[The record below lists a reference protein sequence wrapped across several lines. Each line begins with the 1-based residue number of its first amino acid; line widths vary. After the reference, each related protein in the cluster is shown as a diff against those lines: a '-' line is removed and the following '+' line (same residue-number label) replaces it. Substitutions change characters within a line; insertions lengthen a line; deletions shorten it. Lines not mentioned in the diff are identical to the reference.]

1 MKQSRHCV
9 IAFFFMGRFM
19 GQLFFVV
26 ISEFFDGL
34 LDDASLGSF
43 KNADDFN
50 RWNFGHMIVDSFTY
64 DVSE

>member
-1 MKQSRHCV
+1 MRQSRHCV
-9 IAFFFMGRFM
+9 IVKKVVGHFVGH
-19 GQLFFVV
+19 LFFVV

-34 LDDASLGSF
+34 LDDTSLGSF

-50 RWNFGHMIVDSFTY
+50 RWNFGHMIVNSFAY

>member
-1 MKQSRHCV
+1 MRQSRHCV
-9 IAFFFMGRFM
+9 IVIFFMGRFM

-34 LDDASLGSF
+34 LDDASFGSF

-50 RWNFGHMIVDSFTY
+50 RRNFGHVMVDSFAY

>member
-9 IAFFFMGRFM
+9 IVKYFGDYFVDYS
-19 GQLFFVV
+19 FFVV
-26 ISEFFDGL
+26 ISEFFDRL
-34 LDDASLGSF
+34 LYDASLDSF

-64 DVSE
+64 NLSE